1 MCGRTWIARH
11 GLLDTDCR
19 TWTQTWIAGHGHV
32 HGLQDTDTDLDCWT
46 WIRTWMAEHGWQ
58 NMDTK
63 MDTDMDTDMDMDRD
77 TEMDTDMDTDMQ
89 RREGKIDLHNIKLQK
104 AFANILERT
113 CEFTLLFSA

>member
-1 MCGRTWIARH
+1 M
-11 GLLDTDCR
+11 DCR
-19 TWTQTWIAGHGHV
+19 TRTQTWIAGHGY
-32 HGLQDTDTDLDCWT
+32 G
-46 WIRTWMAEHGWQ
+46 HGWQ

-63 MDTDMDTDMDMDRD
+63 MDTDMDTDMDMDMD